1 MGSRRGAQHLSSKA
15 LLRVSEQFSERL
27 LVSFFAYILA
37 SLLHTVAK
45 SRSWIIALLATQLGA
60 QVANSPPP
68 APQQAHSQTLSS
80 PDISQ
85 IQTKAELGDSAAQ
98 RLLGFAYRDG
108 NGVSQ
113 NDALAVKWLRM
124 AADQGDATAA
134 NDLGIM
140 YSLGQGVERNKDEA
154 FRLYL
159 QAAKHGYAKAMFNV
173 GASYYNGEGVA
184 TDDTAS
190 YAWFLLAQEAGD
202 SSAEDAVRRSEA
214 EKRVKDSDAFTHIAQ
229 MYEAGDQLPKD
240 SSQALKWYRKAG
252 DTGDAEAEVR
262 VASILLAQ
270 GRSPNPDE
278 YAESRKRCETA
289 AERYS
294 PGAYCLAVIYKRG
307 LGVTADPVE
316 TVKWLNRSAEL
327 GDARAT
333 LDLASAFWKGDG
345 VRSDLVTAYMW
356 VWLAFNSKVP
366 GCEVQEEAIRKQ
378 MTAKDIARGKK
389 KAYEWLQKH
398 RFLGLHRRIAQESTS
413 AN

>member
-190 YAWFLLAQEAGD
+190 YAWFLLAPRG
-202 SSAEDAVRRSEA
+202 RRFFS
-214 EKRVKDSDAFTHIAQ
+214 
-229 MYEAGDQLPKD
+229 
-240 SSQALKWYRKAG
+240 
-252 DTGDAEAEVR
+252 
-262 VASILLAQ
+262 
-270 GRSPNPDE
+270 
-278 YAESRKRCETA
+278 
-289 AERYS
+289 
-294 PGAYCLAVIYKRG
+294 
-307 LGVTADPVE
+307 
-316 TVKWLNRSAEL
+316 
-327 GDARAT
+327 
-333 LDLASAFWKGDG
+333 
-345 VRSDLVTAYMW
+345 
-356 VWLAFNSKVP
+356 
-366 GCEVQEEAIRKQ
+366 
-378 MTAKDIARGKK
+378 
-389 KAYEWLQKH
+389 
-398 RFLGLHRRIAQESTS
+398 
-413 AN
+413 